1 MGSYQSGRKA
11 ITCAF
16 LYSSSAL
23 TYGIETENWGKYQK
37 SADMEDSET
46 LLPRF
51 LRFVRGVIDTD
62 DMPLNVS
69 REILQNKK
77 LETIRIFHKKF

>member
-1 MGSYQSGRKA
+1 
-11 ITCAF
+11 
-16 LYSSSAL
+16 
-23 TYGIETENWGKYQK
+23 
-37 SADMEDSET
+37 MEDSET

-69 REILQNKK
+69 REILQENKK
-77 LETIRIFHKKF
+77 LETIRAASS